1 MSKKPFGGL
10 FDFNH
15 DGQESLFEQFTAY
28 HLSDGAMPT
37 DHLPKWIADA
47 FRSSIHKPYK
57 RRYHGYS
64 TDYSNEPNDPDWKD
78 NCEDGSEYGLDPDD
92 FDDEDEYNDAL
103 EEARNA
109 WKDDCEDEDEDS
121 EEAATTT
128 ISVSFSIEFPGRKEL
143 EAIHEEDYPN
153 KRRYKAAYALANR
166 YVSYAHEEDRIK
178 DNDRCRFI
186 LDQGDRLVAANYL
199 SYDYGFLYAQAV
211 KDHFDLPCSLPS
223 EDESR
228 KIEFH
233 EMLCRIAKYHIDLSF
248 EVWKWCLTEFMPYA
262 QYDDEAEESMTSDVL
277 YHLYRFPKTYRAR
290 LLEQMADD
298 PNFLQTL
305 VTSGS
310 YVSDTEAEL
319 IVLAIQSKRY
329 DTAVSIFRAALP
341 KGEKD
346 PTQLRR
352 LIRMPIVRCKIE
364 EDPETMKFFRDHC
377 LSLVPPSAAV
387 AEDLEKWN
395 AEIAEYI
402 DE

>member
-37 DHLPKWIADA
+37 DHLPKWLADA
-47 FRSSIHKPYK
+47 FRASIPKPYTPS
-57 RRYHGYS
+57 HHDYS
-64 TDYSNEPNDPDWKD
+64 TNYSDPDWWD
-78 NCEDGSEYGLDPDD
+78 TCEDGSEYDLDPDD

-109 WKDDCEDEDEDS
+109 WKDDCEDGSEYEDEN
-121 EEAATTT
+121 AAPT
-128 ISVSFSIEFPGRKEL
+128 ISISLSFEFPGLKEL

-153 KRRYKAAYALANR
+153 KRRYNAAYTLANR
-166 YVSYAHEEDRIK
+166 YVAYAYEEDRIK
-178 DNDRCRFI
+178 NNDRCHFI
-186 LDQGDRLVAANYL
+186 LEQGDRLVAANYL

-211 KDHFDLPCSLPS
+211 KNHFDLPCSLPD

-233 EMLCRIAKYHIDLSF
+233 EMLCRIAKRHIGLSF
-248 EVWKWCLTEFMPYA
+248 EVWKWCLAEFMPYA
-262 QYDDEAEESMTSDVL
+262 QYDDEAEENMTSDVL
-277 YHLYRFPKTYRAR
+277 CHIYRFPKTYRAR
-290 LLEQMADD
+290 LLEQMVDD
-298 PNFLQTL
+298 PDFLQTL
-305 VTSGS
+305 VSGGS
-310 YVSDTEAEL
+310 YVSDAEAEL
-319 IVLAIQSKRY
+319 IVLAIQTKRY
-329 DTAVSIFRAALP
+329 DTAVSILRAELP

-364 EDPETMKFFRDHC
+364 EAPETMKSFRDHC
-377 LSLVPPSAAV
+377 LSLVAPSAAV